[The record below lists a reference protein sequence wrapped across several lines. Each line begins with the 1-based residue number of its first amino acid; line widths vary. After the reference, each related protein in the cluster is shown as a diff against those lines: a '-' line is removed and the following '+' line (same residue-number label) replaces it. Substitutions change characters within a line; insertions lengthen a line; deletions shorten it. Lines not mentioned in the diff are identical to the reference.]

1 MKTRITFKSTLI
13 VLAAGLLV
21 TAPPASAKGTDE
33 QVQEIAENAYLYG
46 LQQVIFYGQRWTST
60 QNDSKDNTVYS
71 GVNRFSFVR
80 QKITPDFPV
89 VTPNATTLYG
99 SAYFDMQKEP
109 VVLEMPEIA
118 DRYFSA
124 QVMDQYGI
132 FHTMVGKQF
141 NGTRARKYI
150 FLPVGYKGKVPGE
163 FVTTEVIQSPSNI
176 GYGLVRIAVMT
187 GTDEEIKKINALQD
201 QITVTPLSQWLAN
214 GKKGVPQ
221 AKSKIVRGNYKVYPR
236 MAEIAAG
243 QVDKQTAEDYFSILH
258 LVLNDPSM
266 TLMSDSIKEANLLKQ
281 LAKFGIGKGL
291 DFQWDD
297 LDKGTQDALS
307 VGFKAGFDQVRSAL
321 RNNLINLNGWMEVP
335 AAGGYETEWLNRAVM
350 GDAGWA
356 GPDRNVSHVGA
367 FLFADSEGQPLDGA
381 NNYTMTFDMDDL
393 PPVSEFWSIPIYN
406 KEGYFVANEIDRYTI
421 NSFMLDQKQLHVDDG
436 KLVIYIQTKKP
447 SDPNQLKN
455 WLPAPKGS
463 FRFTARFYG
472 PKMAII
478 DGSYKMPKPVLAK

>member
-1 MKTRITFKSTLI
+1 
-13 VLAAGLLV
+13 
-21 TAPPASAKGTDE
+21 
-33 QVQEIAENAYLYG
+33 
-46 LQQVIFYGQRWTST
+46 VIR
-60 QNDSKDNTVYS
+60 
-71 GVNRFSFVR
+71 
-80 QKITPDFPV
+80 P
-89 VTPNATTLYG
+89 
-99 SAYFDMQKEP
+99 
-109 VVLEMPEIA
+109 
-118 DRYFSA
+118 
-124 QVMDQYGI
+124 
-132 FHTMVGKQF
+132 
-141 NGTRARKYI
+141 
-150 FLPVGYKGKVPGE
+150 
-163 FVTTEVIQSPSNI
+163 PSNT
-176 GYGLVRIAVMT
+176 GLGVVRIAVMT
-187 GTDEEIKKINALQD
+187 GTDEEIKKINAWQD

-221 AKSKIVRGNYKVYPR
+221 AKSKIVRGDYKVYPR

-266 TLMSDSIKEANLLKQ
+266 TLMPDSIKEANLLKQ
-281 LAKFGIGKGL
+281 LAEIGIGKGL
-291 DFQWDD
+291 DFKWDD

-307 VGFKAGFDQVRSAL
+307 AGFKAGFDQVRTAL
-321 RNNLINLNGWMEVP
+321 NSSLINLNGWMEVP
-335 AAGGYETEWLNRAVM
+335 AAGGYETDWLNRAVM

-381 NNYTMTFDMDDL
+381 NKYTMTFDMDDL

-421 NSFMLDQKQLHVDDG
+421 NSFMIDQKQLHVADG
-436 KLVIYIQTKKP
+436 KLVICLQTEKP
-447 SDPNQLKN
+447 TDPIQLKN

-478 DGSYKMPKPVLAK
+478 DGSYEMPKPTKVK

>member
-1 MKTRITFKSTLI
+1 MKTRITFKSILI
-13 VLAAGLLV
+13 VLAAGLLI
-21 TAPPASAKGTDE
+21 TGPPASAKVTDE

-187 GTDEEIKKINALQD
+187 GTGEEIKKINALQD

-221 AKSKIVRGNYKVYPR
+221 AKSKIVRGDYKVYPR

-243 QVDKQTAEDYFSILH
+243 QVDKQTAEDYFNILH

-266 TLMSDSIKEANLLKQ
+266 TLMSDSIKEAKMLEQ
-281 LAKFGIGKGL
+281 LAKFGIGKGARL
-291 DFQWDD
+291 PMGRSRQ
-297 LDKGTQDALS
+297 GHSGRS
-307 VGFKAGFDQVRSAL
+307 VRWVQGRL
-321 RNNLINLNGWMEVP
+321 
-335 AAGGYETEWLNRAVM
+335 
-350 GDAGWA
+350 
-356 GPDRNVSHVGA
+356 
-367 FLFADSEGQPLDGA
+367 
-381 NNYTMTFDMDDL
+381 
-393 PPVSEFWSIPIYN
+393 
-406 KEGYFVANEIDRYTI
+406 
-421 NSFMLDQKQLHVDDG
+421 
-436 KLVIYIQTKKP
+436 
-447 SDPNQLKN
+447 
-455 WLPAPKGS
+455 
-463 FRFTARFYG
+463 
-472 PKMAII
+472 
-478 DGSYKMPKPVLAK
+478 